1 MNKDDE
7 INAIELE
14 LQGLDIELRNKRLLH
29 QSLVATIAYLENSR
43 LQLLHK
49 LMQLKNP
56 LEQ

>member
-1 MNKDDE
+1 MQKADE
-7 INAIELE
+7 IKAIELE
-14 LQGLDIELRNKRLLH
+14 LHGLDVELRNKRLLH

-56 LEQ
+56 SQ